1 MEHRKEPTP
10 DHNTAE
16 ILTVLSILIQDAI
29 AVLKPKIVSGWNDL
43 SEDIQDVMRRATDQQ
58 GKVSSIDWYDIFF
71 DVLRLKGIGSEEELH
86 HIFRATYEQT
96 TSRFRK
102 KALDSVVRLIGD
114 LAVAHKVGKSKS
126 PPIEQLSAAHF
137 CMSLVLLNMTDDCTD
152 PASVVRR
159 VLQEIPSGNEDAE
172 RYEFAV
178 FHLLNVLFTPR
189 LSQGRLQVT
198 TADTVGRKDITFA
211 NTASDGFWQLLR
223 QTHGNVVVCFEV
235 KNKVSLDNDDINQI
249 SSRLSPL
256 TGTCGFLIAREVTK
270 RDTIRARHMLPKGE
284 IIVLLQD
291 DNLVEAT
298 TELEWRNSPETPFMN
313 QYRKIVDSVV

>member
-1 MEHRKEPTP
+1 
-10 DHNTAE
+10 
-16 ILTVLSILIQDAI
+16 
-29 AVLKPKIVSGWNDL
+29 
-43 SEDIQDVMRRATDQQ
+43 MRRATDQR

-71 DVLRLKGIGSEEELH
+71 DVLRSKGIGSEEELH
-86 HIFRATYEQT
+86 HVFRATYEQT
-96 TSRFRK
+96 ASRFRK
-102 KALDSVVRLIGD
+102 KTLDFVVRLIGD
-114 LAVAHKVGKSKS
+114 LAVAHKVGKLNS

-137 CMSLVLLNMTDDCTD
+137 CMSLVLSMTDYRTD

-159 VLQEIPSGNEDAE
+159 VLREIPSGHEDAE

-178 FHLLNVLFTPR
+178 FHLLNLLFTPR

-223 QTHGNVVVCFEV
+223 QTHGNVIVCFKV
-235 KNKVSLDNDDINQI
+235 KNKAGLDNDDINQI

-256 TGTCGFLIAREVTK
+256 TGTCGFIVAREVTE

-291 DNLVEAT
+291 ENLVEAT
-298 TELEWRNSPETPFMN
+298 TELEWRNSPETPFMD